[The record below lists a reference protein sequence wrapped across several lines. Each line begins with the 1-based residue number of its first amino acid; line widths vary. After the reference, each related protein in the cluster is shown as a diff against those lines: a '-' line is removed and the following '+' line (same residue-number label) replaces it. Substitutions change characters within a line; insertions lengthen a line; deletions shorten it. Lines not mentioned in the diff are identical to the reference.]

1 MNLLLYLQNIIIIMV
16 IFLNPKNIFLVL
28 FNKINL
34 KFSTNIKKNSNESL
48 EIIFVLPTYIYN
60 NWIPFNF
67 TILVT
72 R

>member
-60 NWIPFNF
+60 N
-67 TILVT
+67 
-72 R
+72 